1 MAVKSA
7 ERVLQILELL
17 EGSPSGMTNKEIS
30 QRLGFAPSSTLGILQ
45 TMLDHGFLMADEG
58 KRYSLGG
65 KLVRLGDIA
74 ASRFDIGKIAGPY
87 LRRLMNTLEETCFLA
102 VLSGDEIVYIAKE
115 WCEQTINTNANIG
128 SRKPVYCTGL
138 GKAFLAFLPR
148 QESGEIIG
156 QCGITLQDVN
166 GEWVPEVG
174 YLFERA
180 YWHQGFATEAAIAC
194 KEYAFSVLG
203 LDTVYSIIRDNN
215 IASQNVAKRNGMT
228 ICGRIVKHYYGMDM
242 PHLVYRAE
250 RDAK

>member
-1 MAVKSA
+1 MQKVLRRAQQHGNGKAQVHRQTRRALPEDTVIPLPFNNIMVMKTILETPRLLLREMTTSDLPA
-7 ERVLQILELL
+7 ICRVLQDE
-17 EGSPSGMTNKEIS
+17 K
-30 QRLGFAPSSTLGILQ
+30 
-45 TMLDHGFLMADEG
+45 TMYAYEHAFSDEEAQAW
-58 KRYSLGG
+58 LNNQ
-65 KLVRLGDIA
+65 
-74 ASRFDIGKIAGPY
+74 
-87 LRRLMNTLEETCFLA
+87 LRRYREDGFGLWA
-102 VLSGDEIVYIAKE
+102 VVLK
-115 WCEQTINTNANIG
+115 
-128 SRKPVYCTGL
+128 
-138 GKAFLAFLPR
+138 
-148 QESGEIIG
+148 ESGEIIG

-215 IASQNVAKRNGMT
+215 IDSQNVAKRNGMT

>member
-1 MAVKSA
+1 MQKVLRRAQQHGNGKAQVHRQTRRALPAGTVIPLPFNSIMVMKTILETPRLLLREMTTSDLTA
-7 ERVLQILELL
+7 ICRVLQDE
-17 EGSPSGMTNKEIS
+17 K
-30 QRLGFAPSSTLGILQ
+30 
-45 TMLDHGFLMADEG
+45 TMYAYEHAFSDEEAQAW
-58 KRYSLGG
+58 LNNQ
-65 KLVRLGDIA
+65 
-74 ASRFDIGKIAGPY
+74 
-87 LRRLMNTLEETCFLA
+87 LRRYREDGFGLWA
-102 VLSGDEIVYIAKE
+102 VVLK
-115 WCEQTINTNANIG
+115 
-128 SRKPVYCTGL
+128 
-138 GKAFLAFLPR
+138 
-148 QESGEIIG
+148 ESGEIIG

-180 YWHQGFATEAAIAC
+180 YWHRGFATEAAIAC

-228 ICGRIVKHYYGMDM
+228 VCGRIVKHYYGMDM

>member
-45 TMLDHGFLMADEG
+45 TT
-58 KRYSLGG
+58 LGG

-148 QESGEIIG
+148 QESGEIIDQIEFEG
-156 QCGITLQDVN
+156 YTKKTVRNKEELEKQLEQFRKQGYSIDNEEIEEGLWCIA
-166 GEWVPEVG
+166 VPVYDG
-174 YLFERA
+174 SRRMV
-180 YWHQGFATEAAIAC
+180 AAI
-194 KEYAFSVLG
+194 SVSGPIDRMLSKKDKLTRELLETSRKLSGQLG
-203 LDTVYSIIRDNN
+203 Y
-215 IASQNVAKRNGMT
+215 
-228 ICGRIVKHYYGMDM
+228 H
-242 PHLVYRAE
+242 
-250 RDAK
+250 

>member
-1 MAVKSA
+1 MHFQARAIRRDRPRNSRTNAQALPPALTGILTMKTILETPRLLLREMTTSDLPA
-7 ERVLQILELL
+7 ICRVLQDE
-17 EGSPSGMTNKEIS
+17 K
-30 QRLGFAPSSTLGILQ
+30 
-45 TMLDHGFLMADEG
+45 TMYAYEHAFSDEEAQAW
-58 KRYSLGG
+58 LNNQ
-65 KLVRLGDIA
+65 
-74 ASRFDIGKIAGPY
+74 
-87 LRRLMNTLEETCFLA
+87 LRRYREDGFGLWA
-102 VLSGDEIVYIAKE
+102 VVLK
-115 WCEQTINTNANIG
+115 
-128 SRKPVYCTGL
+128 
-138 GKAFLAFLPR
+138 
-148 QESGEIIG
+148 ESGEIIG

>member
-1 MAVKSA
+1 MQKVLRRAQQHGNGKAQVHRQTRRALPEDTVIPLPFNNIMVMKTILETPRLLLREMTTSDLPA
-7 ERVLQILELL
+7 ICRVLQDE
-17 EGSPSGMTNKEIS
+17 K
-30 QRLGFAPSSTLGILQ
+30 
-45 TMLDHGFLMADEG
+45 TMYAYEHAFSDEEAQAW
-58 KRYSLGG
+58 LNNQ
-65 KLVRLGDIA
+65 
-74 ASRFDIGKIAGPY
+74 
-87 LRRLMNTLEETCFLA
+87 LRRYREDGFGLWA
-102 VLSGDEIVYIAKE
+102 VVLK
-115 WCEQTINTNANIG
+115 
-128 SRKPVYCTGL
+128 
-138 GKAFLAFLPR
+138 
-148 QESGEIIG
+148 ESGEIIG